1 MLARSGRIDSLNQV
15 ANGLTMA
22 LDAHPTDLKRSGSL
36 VRRPAHQQHQLPP
49 PPQCQEPQQAQLQ
62 QQRHQPFQRS
72 SAAPSPV
79 AGSSGT
85 SPASAST
92 LSPWSNLTPST
103 STHVSPTPS
112 SHSSSTS
119 VSSAGT
125 APRNSGFVVT
135 SRARD
140 YQPRPTSSS
149 APLEVADGHHDPIA
163 STSASTSDS
172 TYSITSTLT
181 PPASTS
187 RATRPTV
194 TTYNSRQ
201 PHPSPIGRKPSDSS
215 SRSGH
220 GDGAPP
226 NPNIVASPDSNAPK
240 TTLHLSSSIDAH
252 GRRMVNQYVRLKT
265 IGQGS
270 HGKVWLCAE
279 PIVPEGDEDDES
291 DDAKRDEDNALF
303 DEDIVAAAARRMSKG
318 KGPRAD
324 RWEHEIEAG
333 NVRYC
338 AIKSVA
344 REGTGR
350 GKSLRAAKGR
360 KSSSQTSGGI
370 GADDKVKREVAIM
383 KQLDHPNIVRLKEV
397 IDDAKSKKVFM
408 VLEFMSGG
416 QIAWQDDNKQPTM
429 SVDEARRTFRDVVL
443 GLEYLH
449 YHGIIHRD
457 IKPANLLWNDDHSVV
472 KISDFGVSHV
482 SEALRRASPDAQQD
496 GSKEGT
502 PKGDDDKA
510 LRKTAGSPA
519 FFAPELCHPSDY
531 TPTPTGS
538 VYEASIGGGNYF
550 PSGARDSPSL
560 ASNYGAASTPSGQV
574 PVEVESTAPNG
585 LPLSPHFISKPLLP
599 PDPSRPRARAPIAQG
614 IDVWALGVTLYCL
627 LFGDT
632 PFMARTEYEL
642 YNIIVKEPVQVP
654 AVMGVERAWSGVG
667 PAWASAADGV
677 EGREAV
683 DLLSRLLEKD
693 PSRRITLPEVKKH
706 PWVLRNL
713 ESSPDSWLYE
723 TDVGKSESVV
733 VTEEDVQHATQERGA
748 SDTLPAIRNG
758 PGIRRALNAALVRFP
773 GFARMKRIERTP
785 NAVPRS
791 RSKSG
796 SSNSQS
802 ITDAPTRTPS
812 HSSRH
817 SPDDNTTRKKT
828 SLDFGMDLRRMLSR
842 EVSVSGSG
850 RSASPATANGRGG
863 WGNLGRPRQAS
874 GQSLEGTPTTPSS
887 PLPVNQAF
895 VDPEL
900 CRSSSTSSLRNGR
913 GGFSFQRP
921 SGLRKTSGDPVESA
935 APAAASHPP
944 SDQESSGRR
953 TLSRM
958 LSKLGGGGNSNRRLS
973 RQASTSDEE
982 AAAHGVHAVILEG
995 ASAERFGNGGEK
1007 YDSFGRVVRS
1017 STEDVT
1023 PSSSQNVASE
1033 AHRER
1038 DEDDV
1043 IDLTEFEYSE
1053 SDDDDDVDDDDD
1065 DDDDFLASPL
1075 AQADSITGW
1084 SGDFAP
1090 FNVEWPGDNGTA
1102 RMVHEVE
1109 ASDHDD
1115 QYGMRRGKHN
1125 PASLK
1130 TIADSTPRGSMHHAL
1145 SSRAVD
1151 NNSEPSPTPPSL
1163 IRQHSASPSR
1173 SLTKLSIG
1181 TMEQPSLLPEVAKE
1195 PSARGLSAGPVFS
1208 SRKWEAFADAEE
1220 EDDNEDEGILMAPR
1234 RRRAETISNTPPL
1247 A

>member
-1 MLARSGRIDSLNQV
+1 MLARSGRLDSLDQV

-22 LDAHPTDLKRSGSL
+22 LDAHTTDLKRSGSL
-36 VRRPAHQQHQLPP
+36 VRRPAHQQQQPHYQEHQ
-49 PPQCQEPQQAQLQ
+49 QLQ
-62 QQRHQPFQRS
+62 HHHQRS
-72 SAAPSPV
+72 SVAPSHP
-79 AGSSGT
+79 AGSSAS

-92 LSPWSNLTPST
+92 LSPSSNSTPST
-103 STHVSPTPS
+103 STHISPKPS

-119 VSSAGT
+119 VSAGT
-125 APRNSGFVVT
+125 ASKNSGFVVT

-140 YQPRPTSSS
+140 YQPRPISSS
-149 APLEVADGHHDPIA
+149 FEVANSHHDPFA
-163 STSASTSDS
+163 STSKSTS
-172 TYSITSTLT
+172 TSTSNSNSTPSSLT
-181 PPASTS
+181 PPSTLRAS
-187 RATRPTV
+187 RPTV

-201 PHPSPIGRKPSDSS
+201 PHPSSVGRKPSDSS
-215 SRSGH
+215 SRSGN
-220 GDGAPP
+220 DDTASP
-226 NPNIVASPDSNAPK
+226 NTNLIASPDTNAPK
-240 TTLHLSSSIDAH
+240 TTLHLSSSIDEH

-291 DDAKRDEDNALF
+291 DDARRDEDNALF

-318 KGPRAD
+318 KGPRPD

-344 REGTGR
+344 REGNGR

-360 KSSSQTSGGI
+360 KSSSQASGGI

-443 GLEYLH
+443 GLEYCEYAVH

-457 IKPANLLWNDDHSVV
+457 IKPANLLWNDDHSIV

-496 GSKEGT
+496 GSPEGST
-502 PKGDDDKA
+502 KGDDDKA

-538 VYEASIGGGNYF
+538 LYEASIGGGTYF
-550 PSGARDSPSL
+550 PSGARASPSL
-560 ASNYGAASTPSGQV
+560 ASNYAAASTPSGA
-574 PVEVESTAPNG
+574 PFVEVESTAPNG
-585 LPLSPHFISKPLLP
+585 LPLSPYFISKPLP
-599 PDPSRPRARAPIAQG
+599 APDPSKPRARAPIGQG

-642 YNIIVKEPVQVP
+642 YNIIVTEAVQVP

-667 PAWASAADGV
+667 PAWEGAGDGI

-693 PSRRITLPEVKKH
+693 PSRRITLHEVKKH

-713 ESSPDSWLYE
+713 ESSPDSWLHE

-748 SDTLPAIRNG
+748 SDTLPTIRNR
-758 PGIRRALNAALVRFP
+758 PGIRRALSAALVRFP
-773 GFARMKRIERTP
+773 GFARMKRIERPP
-785 NAVPRS
+785 NAAPRS

-817 SPDDNTTRKKT
+817 SPDDNAARKKT

-842 EVSVSGSG
+842 EVSVSGGG
-850 RSASPATANGRGG
+850 RTASPATVNGRGG

-874 GQSLEGTPTTPSS
+874 GHSLDGTPTTPSS
-887 PLPVNQAF
+887 PLPVTPGF

-900 CRSSSTSSLRNGR
+900 CRSSSTSSLRTGR

-921 SGLRKTSGDPVESA
+921 SGLRKASGDQVESA
-935 APAAASHPP
+935 TSAAQSNPP
-944 SDQESSGRR
+944 LDHETSSSGRR

-958 LSKLGGGGNSNRRLS
+958 LSKLGGGGNNSRLLS
-973 RQASTSDEE
+973 RQASTEDED

-995 ASAERFGNGGEK
+995 TPAERFVKGEEK
-1007 YDSFGRVVRS
+1007 YDSFGRVIRS
-1017 STEDVT
+1017 SGEDVA
-1023 PSSSQNVASE
+1023 PPFPRSE
-1033 AHRER
+1033 NFHRER
-1038 DEDDV
+1038 EEEDV

-1053 SDDDDDVDDDDD
+1053 SDDDDDDDDDD
-1065 DDDDFLASPL
+1065 GDDDNDLLASPL
-1075 AQADSITGW
+1075 AQADGITGW

-1090 FNVEWPGDNGTA
+1090 FNVEWPGGDGTTQLV
-1102 RMVHEVE
+1102 REVE
-1109 ASDHDD
+1109 ASDDD
-1115 QYGMRRGKHN
+1115 DEYGMRRGKHN
-1125 PASLK
+1125 PASLQ
-1130 TIADSTPRGSMHHAL
+1130 TIADSTPRGSTHHAL
-1145 SSRAVD
+1145 ASRAVD
-1151 NNSEPSPTPPSL
+1151 DLEPSRTPPPF
-1163 IRQHSASPSR
+1163 IREHSASPSR
-1173 SLTKLSIG
+1173 SLTKLNIS
-1181 TMEQPSLLPEVAKE
+1181 TVEQASLLSDPPKE
-1195 PSARGLSAGPVFS
+1195 PGARGFSAGPIFS
-1208 SRKWEAFADAEE
+1208 SRKWDAFADAEE

-1234 RRRAETISNTPPL
+1234 RRRAATISTTPPL